1 MLIDLD
7 SVTELDDSS
16 IFTLNREPDRSYE
29 KDYNAQFDLTIE
41 MDFDIIQFK
50 RQGYHI
56 FDFISDIGGIQSI
69 LISVF
74 ASLVSIWNYKM
85 LDNYLVSHL
94 YKLERHDQGAG

>member
-7 SVTELDDSS
+7 SVTELENTS
-16 IFTLNREPDRSYE
+16 IFTLNPHLDRSYE
-29 KDYNAQFDLTIE
+29 KDDNAQFDLTIE
-41 MDFDIIQFK
+41 VDFDVINYK

-85 LDNYLVSHL
+85 LDNYLVSRL
-94 YKLERHDQGAG
+94 YKLERQED